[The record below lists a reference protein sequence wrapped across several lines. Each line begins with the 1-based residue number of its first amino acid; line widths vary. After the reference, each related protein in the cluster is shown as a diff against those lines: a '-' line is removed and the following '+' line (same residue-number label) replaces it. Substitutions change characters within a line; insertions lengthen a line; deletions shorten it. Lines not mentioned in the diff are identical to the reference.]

1 MHRAR
6 AISRTRC
13 GGSMRGSALPVSR
26 DRAAGAWESTDV
38 VYETHSAARTRCSA
52 RTHSGRGAPRGRHGA
67 GRLGRGRRG
76 LVQDGPGIFSVGC
89 SVGLSQIF
97 DGIILIG
104 FFVCRGLPGRSFCFL
119 C

>member
-52 RTHSGRGAPRGRHGA
+52 RTQGEEPGAPRGTEPGA
-67 GRLGRGRRG
+67 SAGGEGH
-76 LVQDGPGIFSVGC
+76 
-89 SVGLSQIF
+89 
-97 DGIILIG
+97 
-104 FFVCRGLPGRSFCFL
+104 
-119 C
+119 

>member
-38 VYETHSAARTRCSA
+38 VYETQQRGADAVFGAHT
-52 RTHSGRGAPRGRHGA
+52 GRGAPRGRHGA

-97 DGIILIG
+97 DGI
-104 FFVCRGLPGRSFCFL
+104 F
-119 C
+119 